1 MFQNILLPLDGSHFS
16 ELALPLAIQVAHN
29 SGAHLHIVRVHVP
42 QVAEA
47 GACVPTNYDQLLR
60 DWEGDA
66 LEVALT
72 RAQHARANA
81 TTEMLDGPVVPALL
95 QYIKA
100 KRIDLIIMTTHGR
113 SGIRR
118 AVLGST
124 AEECV
129 RRTTLP
135 MLLLRPREIT
145 EAVTS
150 KVSQVR
156 RILVAL
162 DGTDESEAVLPHA
175 ITLARMADADMVLAR
190 IAVAPFEVAVTIGAE
205 SLRAYVNQLRE
216 QAEEYLTS
224 IAAQV
229 PSAIP
234 VRCITISDDRAAD
247 GILKLACTE
256 EADLIAMA

>member
-29 SGAHLHIVRVHVP
+29 NGAHLHIVRVHIP

-47 GACVPTNYDQLLR
+47 GACVPTNYDQLMR

-100 KRIDLIIMTTHGR
+100 SRIDLIIMTTHGR

-129 RRTTLP
+129 RKTTLP

-145 EAVTS
+145 ETVAS
-150 KVSQVR
+150 EVSALR

-162 DGTDESEAVLPHA
+162 DGTPESEAVLPHA
-175 ITLARMADADMVLAR
+175 ITLARMADAEIILAR
-190 IAVAPFEVAVTIGAE
+190 IAVAPFEVVVTIGVE
-205 SLRAYVNQLRE
+205 SLRAYVNQLCKL
-216 QAEEYLTS
+216 AEEYLKQM
-224 IAAQV
+224 AARV

-234 VRCITISDDRAAD
+234 VRC
-247 GILKLACTE
+247 
-256 EADLIAMA
+256 